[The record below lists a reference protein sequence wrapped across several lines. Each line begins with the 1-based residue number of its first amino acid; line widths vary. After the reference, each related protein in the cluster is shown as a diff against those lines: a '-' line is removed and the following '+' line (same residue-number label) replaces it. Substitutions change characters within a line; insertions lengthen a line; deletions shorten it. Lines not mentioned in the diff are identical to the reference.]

1 MIKKKTTRN
10 FLLWTA
16 SAICL
21 ALLAV
26 ALLFTGSF
34 MKTSVA
40 QAEGEN
46 DIAAKV
52 ENVETVDNLRKQGFT
67 EQRWCQLFRSKHRPP
82 FQER

>member
-52 ENVETVDNLRKQGFT
+52 ENVETLGDDGSSLM
-67 EQRWCQLFRSKHRPP
+67 LS
-82 FQER
+82 FQYNG